1 MRRYRTLSYGE
12 AGEMVFGRALRP
24 LRCGYELVIGAG
36 QVFPEVNYTLPPM
49 EVSPQQLPAILEQ
62 YREMVSSV
70 LSRAHILGVPGL
82 VLEFEHAPQ
91 MTAHREIGVAITRQT
106 KELMEEAYRTH
117 GVRSALRV
125 TVCDIRDELRP
136 PLLRSGQTAETVL
149 RSFAENARAGAD
161 LLSIESTGG
170 KEVHDRALLEGDV
183 PGILFAL
190 GVLAP
195 RDMHFL
201 WQEIVRIAADT
212 GTIAAG
218 DSACGFANTAMV
230 LADRHYLP
238 QVLAA
243 AVRAMSA
250 VRSLVAFEQGAVGP
264 SKDCAYEG
272 PVLKAITGVPISMEG
287 KTSACAHFSHMGNVA
302 AAVCDLWSN
311 ESVQNVRLLS
321 GSAPEVFT
329 EMLAYDCRLFNQAL
343 VEKQEK
349 ELQSLLINSD
359 VRHSVHALMVTPGS
373 AVTLARALIAEQ
385 DDFQRT
391 RRAGLAGCAIIREAL
406 NKGTLKLPPRELDWL
421 ARIEDE
427 LADCDKEEKALA
439 HGCATYGELFSREE
453 YGLAA

>member
-1 MRRYRTLSYGE
+1 
-12 AGEMVFGRALRP
+12 
-24 LRCGYELVIGAG
+24 
-36 QVFPEVNYTLPPM
+36 
-49 EVSPQQLPAILEQ
+49 
-62 YREMVSSV
+62 
-70 LSRAHILGVPGL
+70 
-82 VLEFEHAPQ
+82 
-91 MTAHREIGVAITRQT
+91 MTAHVDIGVAITRQT
-106 KELMEEAYRTH
+106 KALMEEAYRAH
-117 GVRSALRV
+117 GLRSALRV

-136 PLLRSGQTAETVL
+136 PRLRTGHAADTML
-149 RSFAENARAGAD
+149 RSFTANANSGAD

-183 PGILFAL
+183 RGILFAL

-201 WQEIVRIAADT
+201 WREIVRIAAET
-212 GTIAAG
+212 GTVAAG
-218 DSACGFANTAMV
+218 DTACGFANTAMV

-243 AVRAMSA
+243 VVRAMSA
-250 VRSLVAFEQGAVGP
+250 VRSLVAFEEGAIGP

-329 EMLAYDCRLFNQAL
+329 EMLAYDCRLFNQAIS
-343 VEKQEK
+343 EKQDK
-349 ELQSLLINSD
+349 VLQQLLVNSD
-359 VRHSVHALMVTPGS
+359 VRHSVHALMIAPES
-373 AVTLARALIAEQ
+373 AITLARAIVATD

-391 RRAGLAGCAIIREAL
+391 RQAGLVGCGIVRQAL
-406 NKGTLKLPPRELDWL
+406 DNGTLTLPPRELDWL
-421 ARIEDE
+421 AKVEDE
-427 LADCDKEEKALA
+427 LAACDEEEKALE
-439 HGCATYGELFSREE
+439 HGYATYGELFAGEE
-453 YGLAA
+453 YGLPK